1 MVPMLK
7 RRKWTLK
14 ETFLSK
20 TRLVLILTIILTV
33 VFNKLVNQLLTRH
46 VPVENGL
53 YSYYTYEYS
62 LGIYGVVF
70 AIPAIFL
77 SILIVRFFLNLT
89 NKNQSKTSLS
99 RNDFIWYSLYGKV
112 IGLIIFVLLSKVA
125 NFFTSKMEVTNL
137 WEGFQWFGL
146 VAIIPAIFAFFVAM
160 LTNKYMIRLTRTN
173 KRLVNE
179 IESGLY
185 DTKLRNEKTKIRVLK
200 RLKKG
205 NVSTIQGALWRIRI
219 IDFFIFIGMT
229 LLTIIMFI
237 VELFSPNSAG
247 SSSSVGGG
255 IRMNRLQ
262 QKQKTELELK
272 RQKEKTAYAAK
283 EYVKQ
288 MNYNSNTI
296 FAQNRADDLK
306 RELKKQKELEEQM
319 KRF

>member
-1 MVPMLK
+1 
-7 RRKWTLK
+7 
-14 ETFLSK
+14 
-20 TRLVLILTIILTV
+20 
-33 VFNKLVNQLLTRH
+33 
-46 VPVENGL
+46 
-53 YSYYTYEYS
+53 
-62 LGIYGVVF
+62 
-70 AIPAIFL
+70 
-77 SILIVRFFLNLT
+77 
-89 NKNQSKTSLS
+89 
-99 RNDFIWYSLYGKV
+99 
-112 IGLIIFVLLSKVA
+112 
-125 NFFTSKMEVTNL
+125 
-137 WEGFQWFGL
+137 
-146 VAIIPAIFAFFVAM
+146 
-160 LTNKYMIRLTRTN
+160 
-173 KRLVNE
+173 LVNE

-262 QKQKTELELK
+262 QKQKTELK

>member
-1 MVPMLK
+1 
-7 RRKWTLK
+7 
-14 ETFLSK
+14 
-20 TRLVLILTIILTV
+20 
-33 VFNKLVNQLLTRH
+33 
-46 VPVENGL
+46 
-53 YSYYTYEYS
+53 
-62 LGIYGVVF
+62 
-70 AIPAIFL
+70 
-77 SILIVRFFLNLT
+77 
-89 NKNQSKTSLS
+89 
-99 RNDFIWYSLYGKV
+99 
-112 IGLIIFVLLSKVA
+112 
-125 NFFTSKMEVTNL
+125 MEVTNL

-247 SSSSVGGG
+247 SSSS
-255 IRMNRLQ
+255 
-262 QKQKTELELK
+262 
-272 RQKEKTAYAAK
+272 
-283 EYVKQ
+283 
-288 MNYNSNTI
+288 
-296 FAQNRADDLK
+296 
-306 RELKKQKELEEQM
+306 
-319 KRF
+319 

>member
-1 MVPMLK
+1 
-7 RRKWTLK
+7 
-14 ETFLSK
+14 
-20 TRLVLILTIILTV
+20 
-33 VFNKLVNQLLTRH
+33 
-46 VPVENGL
+46 
-53 YSYYTYEYS
+53 
-62 LGIYGVVF
+62 
-70 AIPAIFL
+70 
-77 SILIVRFFLNLT
+77 
-89 NKNQSKTSLS
+89 
-99 RNDFIWYSLYGKV
+99 
-112 IGLIIFVLLSKVA
+112 
-125 NFFTSKMEVTNL
+125 
-137 WEGFQWFGL
+137 
-146 VAIIPAIFAFFVAM
+146 
-160 LTNKYMIRLTRTN
+160 MIRLTRTN

-247 SSSSVGGG
+247 SSSSVGGD

-283 EYVKQ
+283 KYVKQ

-296 FAQNRADDLK
+296 FAKNRADDLK